1 MLPWRPALRRS
12 SLKAARAG
20 KVVKRY
26 ELVLNGSIRFR
37 SHPSGATTRMAK
49 SRLKKPSEPE
59 YSFMMPLMERLLAWV
74 SKTGLSSSGAVPGG
88 DESLAVAALLV
99 HVARIDGI
107 VEPGEERG
115 MRALLRGRFGLTPA
129 AADDLVA
136 RAEQVDREIGD
147 IAELVERMGHAGL
160 EERRRVLAM
169 AYAIAAADGTIGEFE
184 DDLVWRLGRLFGL
197 SEAEIEE
204 VRALEAGDLRP
215 AAEPAKAGP

>member
-1 MLPWRPALRRS
+1 
-12 SLKAARAG
+12 
-20 KVVKRY
+20 
-26 ELVLNGSIRFR
+26 
-37 SHPSGATTRMAK
+37 
-49 SRLKKPSEPE
+49 
-59 YSFMMPLMERLLAWV
+59 MERLLAWV
-74 SKTGLSSSGAVPGG
+74 SKTGLSSSGTGPGG

-99 HVARIDGI
+99 HVARIDGV

-169 AYAIAAADGTIGEFE
+169 AYAIAAADGAIGEFE
-184 DDLVWRLGRLFGL
+184 DDLVWRLGRLFGF

-204 VRALEAGDLRP
+204 VRGLELGDLH
-215 AAEPAKAGP
+215 AADSSEKAAP